1 MCCHCTT
8 MSWYSFIDQGYII
21 TANVLK
27 FLNSLQLDSIKK
39 IYIIL
44 SFDNDC
50 CSNLCNMTRPM
61 VPPSSNGTKQR
72 KDRVEYYNSVQSFT
86 TKIGQFFF
94 KFPTLF
100 FLCFQFLLQLFVLCL
115 QGQQSLSQWKGL
127 VLCFIISPDALVM
140 LQYL

>member
-61 VPPSSNGTKQR
+61 IPQSSNGTKQR
-72 KDRVEYYNSVQSFT
+72 KDRMEYYIIVFNHLPLKLASF
-86 TKIGQFFF
+86 
-94 KFPTLF
+94 
-100 FLCFQFLLQLFVLCL
+100 
-115 QGQQSLSQWKGL
+115 SLSFPHSSSSSFSFSSNCL
-127 VLCFIISPDALVM
+127 FSACRDSRV
-140 LQYL
+140 